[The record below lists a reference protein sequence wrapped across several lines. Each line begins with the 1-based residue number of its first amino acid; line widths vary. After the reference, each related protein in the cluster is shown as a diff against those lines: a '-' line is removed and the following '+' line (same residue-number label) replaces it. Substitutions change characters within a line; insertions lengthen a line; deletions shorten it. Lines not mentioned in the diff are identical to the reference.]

1 MRAEDTPA
9 APLVLS
15 PKLIIV
21 HGKSES
27 ALHSSG
33 PSVSRQETGRD
44 GIEWKLRVEE
54 APQRDVALGPAP
66 IGVIHRNAITDAK
79 NCSTDGGEPCVQ
91 YIIGTYPI
99 SCEFA

>member
-15 PKLIIV
+15 PELIIV

-54 APQRDVALGPAP
+54 APQRDVRA
-66 IGVIHRNAITDAK
+66 
-79 NCSTDGGEPCVQ
+79 STYRRHTP
-91 YIIGTYPI
+91 
-99 SCEFA
+99 